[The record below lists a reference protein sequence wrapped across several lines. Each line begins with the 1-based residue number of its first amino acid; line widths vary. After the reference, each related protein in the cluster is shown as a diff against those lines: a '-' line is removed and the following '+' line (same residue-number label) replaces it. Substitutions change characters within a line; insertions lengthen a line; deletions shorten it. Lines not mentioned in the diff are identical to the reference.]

1 MLSKSLQ
8 YYIFYEITILITKF
22 YSNRINMVVF
32 QKSSRNRVQQS
43 NKTPELEDSF
53 SIDKPDNNRNPYLRP
68 IEFQVKT
75 SRRRWNYRSVAE
87 ERSKVETFS
96 RVREEE
102 LNLI

>member
-1 MLSKSLQ
+1 
-8 YYIFYEITILITKF
+8 
-22 YSNRINMVVF
+22 MVVF
-32 QKSSRNRVQQS
+32 QKSSRNRVQQT

-87 ERSKVETFS
+87 ERWKVETFS

-102 LNLI
+102 QNPNLNSNLQQLFDQPNSLIGP